1 MRSWNRDFCFLAFAV
16 FSVGM
21 FFGIYFALFF
31 NFIENRFA
39 IEAPELGYM
48 EALREVPGF
57 LNALFI
63 ATMVYFAPPTIGG
76 ISLVVMG
83 LGMAAYSHIG
93 GFGGLLFFSL
103 VWSVGFHAW
112 VPLRSLMAITHSES
126 DEKGKPIGQL
136 RSVES
141 CAMLGAITLCMF
153 CVEFLEFEGLFLI
166 GGGISTIGGIVLMF
180 SSRQLRI
187 KDENRFVIRKR
198 YWLFY
203 LLSFLQ
209 GCRKQIFIT
218 FAIFALVKVYGTN
231 RDMIIKLILINQI
244 IIFIFSPIMGQLV
257 DKLGERIMLS
267 ASYLGLALVF
277 IGYATLKN
285 INYLYVLYCIDNF
298 LFVGG
303 IALTTYLNKITTPKD
318 LKPTLAMGVTMNHI
332 AAVTSPLIGGLVWMK
347 FGYQIIFISGAAFAL
362 ISLVFTQWLRVQ
374 PVVFE
379 TKPEFAD

>member
-1 MRSWNRDFCFLAFAV
+1 MHVL
-16 FSVGM
+16 
-21 FFGIYFALFF
+21 
-31 NFIENRFA
+31 
-39 IEAPELGYM
+39 
-48 EALREVPGF
+48 
-57 LNALFI
+57 
-63 ATMVYFAPPTIGG
+63 
-76 ISLVVMG
+76 
-83 LGMAAYSHIG
+83 
-93 GFGGLLFFSL
+93 
-103 VWSVGFHAW
+103 
-112 VPLRSLMAITHSES
+112 
-126 DEKGKPIGQL
+126 
-136 RSVES
+136 
-141 CAMLGAITLCMF
+141 
-153 CVEFLEFEGLFLI
+153 
-166 GGGISTIGGIVLMF
+166 GGGIATIGGIVLMF